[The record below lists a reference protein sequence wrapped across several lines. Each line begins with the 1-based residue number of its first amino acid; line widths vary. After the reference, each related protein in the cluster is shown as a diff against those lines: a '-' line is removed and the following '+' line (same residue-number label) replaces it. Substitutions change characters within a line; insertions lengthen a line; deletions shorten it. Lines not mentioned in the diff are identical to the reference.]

1 MKTINPNAR
10 PYLYAF
16 AFLVLAL
23 IVALLMG
30 CNPQRKIEKAKQRV
44 ELNPAAFNAIGKAW
58 QILNPCAIDTL
69 AVLIPG
75 KETEIHDTTR
85 TPGNVELIDGATDT
99 IRIYTRTNS
108 VDTLKVRWI
117 DGSLVKLWRDSV
129 FSEQMISAG
138 LRGQLTAKDQRISEE
153 KKWQVY
159 AIVTWAILGL
169 GVIAG
174 IYLKFL
180 KPI

>member
-1 MKTINPNAR
+1 MRTINPNVR
-10 PYLYAF
+10 PFIYALAFILF
-16 AFLVLAL
+16 AIF
-23 IVALLMG
+23 VALLMG
-30 CNPQRKIEKAKQRV
+30 CNPAKRIAKAKQRV
-44 ELNPAAFNAIGKAW
+44 ELDAAAFNSVGKAW

-85 TPGNVELIDGATDT
+85 TPGNVELIDGVTDT

-129 FSEQMISAG
+129 FSEQMISSG

-174 IYLKFL
+174 AYLKFI
-180 KPI
+180 KP